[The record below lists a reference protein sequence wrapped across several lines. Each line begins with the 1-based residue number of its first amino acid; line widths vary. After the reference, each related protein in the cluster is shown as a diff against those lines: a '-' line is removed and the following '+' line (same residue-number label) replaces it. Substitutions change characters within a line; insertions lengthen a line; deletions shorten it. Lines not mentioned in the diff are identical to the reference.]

1 MKKYLNLKVLL
12 LIGASI
18 VLGALITFV
27 MERNSWVY
35 GWFISSLMLLVS
47 FIILYLLFRKAGSA
61 RLLGWMM
68 VVAFFLRLG
77 LGITLMK
84 ALPVVGYDTEQ
95 QKAGYV
101 FYDSFRREW
110 QALDIARSDKPISSV
125 FSKKYATDQYG
136 GYLGLSVFVYR
147 VLSGGDYR
155 PHLMLILSA
164 LVAAMGVPFLWMILS
179 RLKTGTGSW
188 HKFAGWWYVLY
199 PQAVLLG
206 ASQMREPFLIT
217 FVTIVFWAAT
227 EWQYS
232 GIKASWT
239 WLLTGILGML
249 LISPGVALFSLI
261 ILAVWIWL
269 DRSKKNITWWIF
281 PVVLGIIIIATVL
294 MAYGVARQ
302 EHFSKD
308 SPIEIVLNWFK
319 NAAAWDANLTHEASG
334 RLEFIFQYIP
344 EWTQLPFII
353 TYGILQPVLPATIM
367 DTSVWIWRLITTYLA
382 FGWYLLLPLIVYG
395 SVSAFLEQDRTLRNK
410 MLWLALVIW
419 TWIIICSTRAGGD
432 MWDNPR
438 YRTIILVFIVMFAA
452 WAWERARNQNF
463 IWLKRIALVES
474 IFLLFFMQW
483 YAARYYRIFLK
494 LPFFTMISIIMSL
507 SMSVIVGGWVKDK
520 FFHSRNKIPREV
532 PKHDKQ

>member
-1 MKKYLNLKVLL
+1 MKKIVNLKTLL
-12 LIGASI
+12 FIGTSI
-18 VLGALITFV
+18 ALGGLITIL
-27 MERNSWVY
+27 MDQNNRLY
-35 GWFISSLMLLVS
+35 GWFITSLVLGLS
-47 FIILYLLFRKAGSA
+47 FFALFLLFKKAGST

-68 VVAFFLRLG
+68 AAAFFLRLG

-101 FYDSFRREW
+101 FYDLFRREW
-110 QALDIARSDKPISSV
+110 QAMDIARSDKPILSV

-164 LVAAMGVPFLWMILS
+164 LAAAMGVSFLWMILS

-217 FVTIVFWAAT
+217 FVTIVFWAAI
-227 EWQYS
+227 EWQRS
-232 GIKASWT
+232 GLKTT
-239 WLLTGILGML
+239 WAWMLTGLAGML
-249 LISPGVALFSLI
+249 LLSPGVALLSLI

-281 PVVLGIIIIATVL
+281 PVVLVIIIIATLL
-294 MAYGVARQ
+294 MAYGLARQ

-308 SPIEIVLNWFK
+308 SPIEIILNWFR
-319 NAAAWDANLTHEASG
+319 NSAAWDANLTQEASG
-334 RLEFIFQYIP
+334 RLEFIFKYIP
-344 EWTQLPFII
+344 EWSQLPFII
-353 TYGILQPVLPATIM
+353 AYGILQPVLPATIM

-382 FGWYLLLPLIVYG
+382 LGWYLLLLLIVYG
-395 SVSAFLEQDRTLRNK
+395 SVSAFFEQDRAVRNK
-410 MLWLALVIW
+410 MLWLTVVIW
-419 TWIIICSTRAGGD
+419 SWIIICSTRAGGD

-438 YRTIILVFIVMFAA
+438 YRAIILVFLVIFAA
-452 WAWERARNQNF
+452 WAWEHARINKF
-463 IWLKRIALVES
+463 VWLKRTILVEG

-483 YAARYYRIFLK
+483 YAARYYRIFGK
-494 LPFFTMISIIMSL
+494 MPFFTMVGVILGLSL
-507 SMSVIVGGWVKDK
+507 LVIVGGLIKDRVLANHQK
-520 FFHSRNKIPREV
+520 SIPEEI
-532 PKHDKQ
+532 K

>member
-1 MKKYLNLKVLL
+1 MKKYFNLKVFL

-18 VLGALITFV
+18 ALGGLITVLMDQKNRLFGWLITSLLLGLSFFV
-27 MERNSWVY
+27 L
-35 GWFISSLMLLVS
+35 F
-47 FIILYLLFRKAGSA
+47 LLFRKAGSA

-101 FYDSFRREW
+101 FYDAFRREW
-110 QALDIARSDKPISSV
+110 QAMDIARSDKPILSV

-164 LVAAMGVPFLWMILS
+164 LAAAMGVPFLWMILS

-217 FVTIVFWAAT
+217 FVTIVFWAAA

-232 GIKASWT
+232 GIKASWA
-239 WLLTGILGML
+239 WLLTGLLGML
-249 LISPGVALFSLI
+249 LISPGVALLSLI

-269 DRSKKNITWWIF
+269 DRSKRNIPWWIF
-281 PVVLGIIIIATVL
+281 PVVLGIIIIATTL

-319 NAAAWDANLTHEASG
+319 NAAAWDVNLAQEASG
-334 RLEFIFQYIP
+334 RLEFIFKYIP
-344 EWTQLPFII
+344 EWSQLPFII

-395 SVSAFLEQDRTLRNK
+395 SVSAFFELEKSTRNK

-438 YRTIILVFIVMFAA
+438 YRTIILVFMVVFAA
-452 WAWERARNQNF
+452 WAWERAKIQSF
-463 IWLKRIALVES
+463 IWLKRIVLVEG

-494 LPFFTMISIIMSL
+494 LPFFIMVGWILGL
-507 SMSVIVGGWVKDK
+507 SGVVVIGGWVKDK
-520 FFHSRNKIPREV
+520 IFNSRNNILHKV
-532 PKHDKQ
+532 PKHEKQ